1 MLLMKSQP
9 NSCCVL
15 LQGEVSYSRRIPDIP
30 SPRALLCWNEE
41 EKVAAVWGVSL
52 CPNDND

>member
-15 LQGEVSYSRRIPDIP
+15 LQGEVSDSRGIPDIP
-30 SPRALLCWNEE
+30 SPRALLCRNEE

-52 CPNDND
+52 CPNDNN

>member
-1 MLLMKSQP
+1 MLLTKSQP
-9 NSCCVL
+9 HSCWVL
-15 LQGEVSYSRRIPDIP
+15 LQGEVSDSRGIPDIP

-52 CPNDND
+52 CPNDNN